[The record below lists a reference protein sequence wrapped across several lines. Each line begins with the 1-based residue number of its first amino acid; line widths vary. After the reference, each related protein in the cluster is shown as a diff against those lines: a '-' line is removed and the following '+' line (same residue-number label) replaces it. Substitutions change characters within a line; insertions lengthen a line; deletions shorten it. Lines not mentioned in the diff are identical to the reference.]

1 MNTKSY
7 VFACTLT
14 LIIFINHTHSSPRN
28 TVIAS
33 TNQVYLLEPKPYDI
47 QVSHLVQRKHF
58 DLALKIAVSGWGCLM
73 MYGCTSVYSTQLL
86 YLVTISIP
94 CNCMYVYTLQFALPC
109 DHISDMR
116 NKSTN
121 LVT

>member
-73 MYGCTSVYSTQLL
+73 TYCIICTAVHLCIL
-86 YLVTISIP
+86 YTI
-94 CNCMYVYTLQFALPC
+94 ALPC
-109 DHISDMR
+109 DHIY
-116 NKSTN
+116 T
-121 LVT
+121 L